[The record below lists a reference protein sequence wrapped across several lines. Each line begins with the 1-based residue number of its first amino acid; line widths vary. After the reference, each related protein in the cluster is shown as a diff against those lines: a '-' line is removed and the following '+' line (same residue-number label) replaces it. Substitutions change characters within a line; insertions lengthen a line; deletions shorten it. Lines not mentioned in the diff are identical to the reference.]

1 MTRIAAPLK
10 TGASSPVDLDELV
23 ACEWLVTNGLGGYA
37 SGTVAGVITRGFH
50 GYLIAALPSPFGRV
64 VMLNDLVEQLVLPGE
79 RIFQLGGEE
88 RVGEPLRVHGAS
100 YLVDFHLDSGLPVWL
115 FEVEGYKLEKR
126 LLMPHGQNST
136 FVHYK
141 LLEGSET
148 VKLQLRPSIN
158 MRLQEAPV
166 DTPITSSYTLTVAED
181 YYEVSNSS
189 DLPPL
194 RLRMI
199 GSNAALTVERQRI
212 QQVLYR
218 IEEKR
223 GYPARGD
230 LWSPGYF
237 CAEIQKDQTA
247 TLIASSESWDT
258 IQALSQ
264 AEAWDAEY
272 HRRSRLV
279 SEADPQAR
287 RDIGTQLVFAAD
299 QFRITPAGRIE
310 EAVKAR
316 AAGDEVRTV
325 IAGYHWFTDWGRDT
339 MISLEGLT
347 LTTGRYIEAS
357 YILRTFA
364 RYIRNGLIPNMFP
377 EGKNTGLYHTADAT
391 LWFFHAID
399 RFVDVTGD
407 RSMLAFLLPKLVDII
422 SWHLRGT
429 DFGIGVDPADGLI
442 RQGKEGYQLT
452 WMDAKVDG
460 WVVTPRRGKAVE
472 INALWYNALKLMEG
486 WLLEFGRAPEA
497 EDMGHRAAQA
507 QDSFNKRFWYAEG
520 GYLYDVVD
528 GENTEA
534 DDCLRPTRCLP
545 FL

>member
-23 ACEWLVTNGLGGYA
+23 ACEWLITNGLGGYA

-148 VKLQLRPSIN
+148 VKLQLRPFDQHAIAGSTGGY
-158 MRLQEAPV
+158 A
-166 DTPITSSYTLTVAED
+166 D
-181 YYEVSNSS
+181 YF
-189 DLPPL
+189 
-194 RLRMI
+194 
-199 GSNAALTVERQRI
+199 
-212 QQVLYR
+212 VLYADGRRRLLRSFEFERLAAAAAQDDWIEHR
-218 IEEKR
+218 INS
-223 GYPARGD
+223 GTAANPASALSHRREAGVSGTRRSLVTGVFLCRD
-230 LWSPGYF
+230 SERPDRNADCFLRIVGHNSGTQPGRSMGCGISSPQQAGF
-237 CAEIQKDQTA
+237 RSGP
-247 TLIASSESWDT
+247 ASSP
-258 IQALSQ
+258 
-264 AEAWDAEY
+264 
-272 HRRSRLV
+272 R
-279 SEADPQAR
+279 
-287 RDIGTQLVFAAD
+287 IGTAACFRAD

-399 RFVDVTGD
+399 RFVD
-407 RSMLAFLLPKLVDII
+407 
-422 SWHLRGT
+422 
-429 DFGIGVDPADGLI
+429 
-442 RQGKEGYQLT
+442 
-452 WMDAKVDG
+452 
-460 WVVTPRRGKAVE
+460 
-472 INALWYNALKLMEG
+472 
-486 WLLEFGRAPEA
+486 
-497 EDMGHRAAQA
+497 
-507 QDSFNKRFWYAEG
+507 
-520 GYLYDVVD
+520 
-528 GENTEA
+528 
-534 DDCLRPTRCLP
+534 
-545 FL
+545 